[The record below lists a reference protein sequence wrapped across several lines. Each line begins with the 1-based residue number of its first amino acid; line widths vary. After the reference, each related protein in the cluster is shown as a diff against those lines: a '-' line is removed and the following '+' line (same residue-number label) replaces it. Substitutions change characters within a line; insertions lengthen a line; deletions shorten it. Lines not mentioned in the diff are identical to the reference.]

1 MNNYN
6 IHTANINP
14 IFGYNKNQ
22 EMIET
27 IEQGTLADFIKLAKE
42 YNIFQESKNKFYL
55 SMCEKIKQRLK
66 KENLTEDAVRPG
78 V

>member
-22 EMIET
+22 EMIQT
-27 IEQGTLADFIKLAKE
+27 IDNGSIDDFLKLAKE
-42 YNIFQESKNKFYL
+42 YNIFQQSTNKFYL
-55 SMCEKIKQRLK
+55 SMCQKIKDRLL
-66 KENLTEDAVRPG
+66 KENLTEDAVRPE

>member
-22 EMIET
+22 EMIQI
-27 IEQGTLADFIKLAKE
+27 IESGSLEDFIKLAKE
-42 YNIFQESKNKFYL
+42 YNIFQQSTNKFYL
-55 SMCEKIKQRLK
+55 SMCQKIKDRLV
-66 KENLTEDAVRPG
+66 KEGLTEDIVRPE

>member
-22 EMIET
+22 EMIQT
-27 IEQGTLADFIKLAKE
+27 IDNG
-42 YNIFQESKNKFYL
+42 
-55 SMCEKIKQRLK
+55 
-66 KENLTEDAVRPG
+66 
-78 V
+78 